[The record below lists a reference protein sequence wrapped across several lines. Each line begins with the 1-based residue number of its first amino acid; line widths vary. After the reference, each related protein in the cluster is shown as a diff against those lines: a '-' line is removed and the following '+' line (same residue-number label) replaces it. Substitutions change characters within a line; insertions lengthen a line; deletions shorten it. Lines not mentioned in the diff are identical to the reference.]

1 LTKPQAPPGSRDPGT
16 GSRDPATGSRDSAT
30 GSGDPAAGARDPAPE
45 RSDPSPK
52 VAEALTQLRSLLGE
66 AHQLAEVL
74 QSRASR
80 MASLAPEAP
89 QGSGEGATETAGG
102 EGKGGGAEGVR
113 VEQLERQLADVQADQ
128 EELTSQ
134 LVEAENLAGKL
145 MSLYVATFQLHVSL
159 DPVEV
164 QNAIAEIA
172 RDLLGA
178 RSFVLLIKDD
188 VEGSCEVAFA
198 QAIPPESR
206 FAGSRYLGGDAA
218 VDSTLVDGVLRIEPS
233 GDSEALAAVPLRVE
247 DAIVGA
253 LVIREVLAHKS
264 TPLSEDRDILD
275 LLAAHAASA
284 LFAARVYSKTDRKL
298 RTLQSLVN
306 LIRGT

>member
-1 LTKPQAPPGSRDPGT
+1 VNKPQAPSERA
-16 GSRDPATGSRDSAT
+16 S
-30 GSGDPAAGARDPAPE
+30 E
-45 RSDPSPK
+45 RSDPAPK
-52 VAEALTQLRSLLGE
+52 VAEALGQLRALLGE

-80 MASLAPEAP
+80 MASLSPETPEPA
-89 QGSGEGATETAGG
+89 GAT
-102 EGKGGGAEGVR
+102 AEGDRASTAEGTDR
-113 VEQLERQLADVQADQ
+113 VGQLERQLADVQADQ

-178 RSFVLLIKDD
+178 KSFALLIKDD
-188 VEGSCEVAFA
+188 LEGGCEVAFA
-198 QAIPPESR
+198 QSIPSTSR
-206 FAGSRYLGGDAA
+206 FAGTRYLGGDAV
-218 VDSTLVDGVLRIEPS
+218 VDATLADGVVRMEAS
-233 GDSEALAAVPLRVE
+233 EDSEALAAVPLRVE
-247 DAIVGA
+247 EAIVGA
-253 LVIREVLAHKS
+253 LVIREVLSHKS

-298 RTLQSLVN
+298 RTLQSLVH

>member
-1 LTKPQAPPGSRDPGT
+1 VLERIGPRLGNNTA
-16 GSRDPATGSRDSAT
+16 A
-30 GSGDPAAGARDPAPE
+30 PAAPE
-45 RSDPSPK
+45 P
-52 VAEALTQLRSLLGE
+52 AEAS
-66 AHQLAEVL
+66 
-74 QSRASR
+74 
-80 MASLAPEAP
+80 
-89 QGSGEGATETAGG
+89 AGG
-102 EGKGGGAEGVR
+102 DAARIKE
-113 VEQLERQLADVQADQ
+113 LERRLEAAQDDQ

-145 MSLYVATFQLHVSL
+145 MSLYVATYQLHVSL

-172 RDLLGA
+172 KDLLGA
-178 RSFVLLIKDD
+178 SSFLLLIKDD
-188 VEGSCEVAFA
+188 VEGGCEIALA
-198 QAIPPESR
+198 TGIPN
-206 FAGSRYLGGDAA
+206 GSRYLGNHYLGGDRM
-218 VDSTLVDGVLRIEPS
+218 VDATLQDGVLRMES
-233 GDSEALAAVPLRVE
+233 EHETEALAAVPLRVE

-253 LVIREVLAHKS
+253 LVILKVVDHKV

-284 LFAARVYSKTDRKL
+284 LFAARVYSKTERKM

>member
-1 LTKPQAPPGSRDPGT
+1 MTKTPAPNNERN
-16 GSRDPATGSRDSAT
+16 DPA
-30 GSGDPAAGARDPAPE
+30 
-45 RSDPSPK
+45 PK
-52 VAEALTQLRSLLGE
+52 VAEALGQLRALLGE

-80 MASLAPEAP
+80 MASLTPDSPPAPAPTASAAAEEA
-89 QGSGEGATETAGG
+89 
-102 EGKGGGAEGVR
+102 R
-113 VEQLERQLADVQADQ
+113 VGQLERQLANAQADQ

-178 RSFVLLIKDD
+178 NSFALLIKDD
-188 VEGSCEVAFA
+188 QEGGCEVALESGV
-198 QAIPPESR
+198 PEDSR
-206 FAGSRYLGGDAA
+206 FAGTHYRGGDPV
-218 VDSTLVDGVLRIEPS
+218 VDATLADGVLRMETDRS
-233 GDSEALAAVPLRVE
+233 DSEALAAVPLRVE
-247 DAIVGA
+247 EVTVGA
-253 LVIREVLAHKS
+253 LVIREVLSHKS
-264 TPLSEDRDILD
+264 TPLSADRDILD

>member
-1 LTKPQAPPGSRDPGT
+1 MSKPPSA
-16 GSRDPATGSRDSAT
+16 DSA
-30 GSGDPAAGARDPAPE
+30 
-45 RSDPSPK
+45 PK
-52 VAEALTQLRSLLGE
+52 VAEAFGQLRSLLAE
-66 AHQLAEVL
+66 ATQLAEVL
-74 QSRASR
+74 ERISPRVATPS
-80 MASLAPEAP
+80 PEPPPAT
-89 QGSGEGATETAGG
+89 SGGDAA
-102 EGKGGGAEGVR
+102 R
-113 VEQLERQLADVQADQ
+113 VKELERRLEAAQDDQ

-145 MSLYVATFQLHVSL
+145 MSLYVATYQLHVSL

-178 RSFVLLIKDD
+178 SSFALLIKDD
-188 VEGSCEVAFA
+188 VEGGCEVALA
-198 QAIPPESR
+198 QGVDPGHR
-206 FAGSRYLGGDAA
+206 FAGPRYDGGDPL
-218 VDSTLVDGVLRIEPS
+218 VDATLRDGVLRL
-233 GDSEALAAVPLRVE
+233 EAPGAGAVLAAVPLRVE

-253 LVIREVLAHKS
+253 LVILDVLAHKT

-306 LIRGT
+306 LIRGA

>member
-1 LTKPQAPPGSRDPGT
+1 MTEK
-16 GSRDPATGSRDSAT
+16 
-30 GSGDPAAGARDPAPE
+30 PAPAE
-45 RSDPSPK
+45 RADPSPK
-52 VAEALTQLRSLLGE
+52 VAEALGQLRSLLAE

-74 QSRASR
+74 QSRVGKRPPVVPPDAGAALR
-80 MASLAPEAP
+80 AAAEA
-89 QGSGEGATETAGG
+89 AGG
-102 EGKGGGAEGVR
+102 GDPGK
-113 VEQLERQLADVQADQ
+113 VELLTHELDEARRDQ
-128 EELTSQ
+128 EEISAQ

-145 MSLYVATFQLHVSL
+145 MSLYVATYQLHVSL

-178 RSFVLLIKDD
+178 SSFALLIKDD
-188 VEGSCEVAFA
+188 VEGGCEVALA
-198 QAIPPESR
+198 QGVDPGHR
-206 FAGSRYLGGDAA
+206 FAGPRYDGGDPM
-218 VDSTLVDGVLRIEPS
+218 VDATLRDGVLRL
-233 GDSEALAAVPLRVE
+233 EAPGAGAVLAAVPLRVE

-253 LVIREVLAHKS
+253 LVILDVLAHKT

-306 LIRGT
+306 LIRGA

>member
-1 LTKPQAPPGSRDPGT
+1 M
-16 GSRDPATGSRDSAT
+16 SAT
-30 GSGDPAAGARDPAPE
+30 LSKPPLAAERGDA
-45 RSDPSPK
+45 SSPRL
-52 VAEALTQLRSLLGE
+52 AEAKLSDALAQLRSLLGE
-66 AHQLAEVL
+66 AAQLAEVV
-74 QSRASR
+74 QKVVGSRRTPA
-80 MASLAPEAP
+80 AA
-89 QGSGEGATETAGG
+89 
-102 EGKGGGAEGVR
+102 VR
-113 VEQLERQLADVQADQ
+113 ADAARIEELERMLEASQRDQ
-128 EELTSQ
+128 QELSDQ
-134 LVEAENLAGKL
+134 LVDAENLAGKL
-145 MSLYVATFQLHVSL
+145 MSLYVATYQLHVSL

-178 RSFVLLIKDD
+178 SSFALLIKDD
-188 VEGSCEVAFA
+188 VEGGCEVALSLG
-198 QAIPPESR
+198 IRDGSR
-206 FAGSRYLGGDAA
+206 FAGQHYLGGDAM
-218 VDSTLVDGVLRIEPS
+218 VDATLADGILRLEQQ

-247 DAIVGA
+247 EAIVGA
-253 LVIREVLAHKS
+253 LVILRLLDHKA

>member
-1 LTKPQAPPGSRDPGT
+1 LTKTQSPND
-16 GSRDPATGSRDSAT
+16 
-30 GSGDPAAGARDPAPE
+30 
-45 RSDPSPK
+45 RSDATPK
-52 VAEALTQLRSLLGE
+52 VAEALGQLRALLGE

-80 MASLAPEAP
+80 MASLVPEGPLHGPPPSA
-89 QGSGEGATETAGG
+89 
-102 EGKGGGAEGVR
+102 GAEGER
-113 VEQLERQLADVQADQ
+113 VEQLERQLANVQADQ

-159 DPVEV
+159 DPIEV
-164 QNAIAEIA
+164 QTAIAEIA

-178 RSFVLLIKDD
+178 SSFALLIKDD
-188 VEGSCEVAFA
+188 QEGGCEVALA
-198 QAIPPESR
+198 LGIPPGSR
-206 FAGSRYLGGDAA
+206 FQGSHYAGGDPI
-218 VDSTLVDGVLRIEPS
+218 VDATLADGVLRMEEGGS
-233 GDSEALAAVPLRVE
+233 SEALAAVPLRVE
-247 DAIVGA
+247 EVTVGA

-264 TPLSEDRDILD
+264 TPLSADRDILD

>member
-1 LTKPQAPPGSRDPGT
+1 MG
-16 GSRDPATGSRDSAT
+16 
-30 GSGDPAAGARDPAPE
+30 
-45 RSDPSPK
+45 
-52 VAEALTQLRSLLGE
+52 QLRSLLAE
-66 AHQLAEVL
+66 AQQLAGVL
-74 QSRASR
+74 EAKI
-80 MASLAPEAP
+80 AAAPGARK
-89 QGSGEGATETAGG
+89 SGEMPAVAAAAPPP
-102 EGKGGGAEGVR
+102 AEGAR
-113 VEQLERQLADVQADQ
+113 IKELERQLEAAQDDQ

-145 MSLYVATFQLHVSL
+145 MSLYVATYQLHVSL

-172 RDLLGA
+172 KDLLGA
-178 RSFVLLIKDD
+178 SSFALLIKDD
-188 VEGSCEVAFA
+188 VEGGCEIAFA
-198 QAIPPESR
+198 HGMGAESR
-206 FAGSRYLGGDAA
+206 FQGSHYAGGDAM
-218 VDSTLVDGVLRIEPS
+218 VDATLEDGVLRMES
-233 GDSEALAAVPLRVE
+233 DRGNDRATEALAAVPLRVE
-247 DAIVGA
+247 EAIVGA

>member
-1 LTKPQAPPGSRDPGT
+1 MSKPPSA
-16 GSRDPATGSRDSAT
+16 DSA
-30 GSGDPAAGARDPAPE
+30 
-45 RSDPSPK
+45 PK
-52 VAEALTQLRSLLGE
+52 VAEAFGQLRSLLAE
-66 AHQLAEVL
+66 ATQLAEVL
-74 QSRASR
+74 ERISPRVATPS
-80 MASLAPEAP
+80 PEPPPAT
-89 QGSGEGATETAGG
+89 SGGDAA
-102 EGKGGGAEGVR
+102 R
-113 VEQLERQLADVQADQ
+113 VKELERRLEAAQDDQ

-145 MSLYVATFQLHVSL
+145 MSLYVATYQLHVSL

-172 RDLLGA
+172 KDLLGA
-178 RSFVLLIKDD
+178 SSYVLLIKDE
-188 VEGSCEVAFA
+188 VEGGCEIALATGIVGD
-198 QAIPPESR
+198 SR
-206 FAGSRYLGGDAA
+206 FTGDHYTGGDRM
-218 VDSTLVDGVLRIEPS
+218 VDATLEDGVLRMES
-233 GDSEALAAVPLRVE
+233 DQGTEALAAVPLRVE

-253 LVIREVLAHKS
+253 LVILKVVDHKV

-306 LIRGT
+306 LIRGA

>member
-1 LTKPQAPPGSRDPGT
+1 LTNLRAP
-16 GSRDPATGSRDSAT
+16 A
-30 GSGDPAAGARDPAPE
+30 E
-45 RSDPSPK
+45 RNDPSPK
-52 VAEALTQLRSLLGE
+52 VAEALGQLRSLLAE

-74 QSRASR
+74 QSRVGQRPASPP
-80 MASLAPEAP
+80 AEP
-89 QGSGEGATETAGG
+89 GATP
-102 EGKGGGAEGVR
+102 GAVVNE
-113 VEQLERQLADVQADQ
+113 LALALDAARRDQ
-128 EELTSQ
+128 EELGTQ

-145 MSLYVATFQLHVSL
+145 MSLYVATYQLHVSL

-178 RSFVLLIKDD
+178 SSFVLLIKDD
-188 VEGSCEVAFA
+188 VEGGCEVALA
-198 QAIPPESR
+198 QNVRSGSR
-206 FAGSRYLGGDAA
+206 FRGPHYGGGDPM
-218 VDSTLVDGVLRIEPS
+218 VDATLADGVLRLGNPGAAEV
-233 GDSEALAAVPLRVE
+233 LAAVPLRVE

-253 LVIREVLAHKS
+253 LVILEVLAHKS

-298 RTLQSLVN
+298 RTLQSLVD
-306 LIRGT
+306 LIRGA

>member
-1 LTKPQAPPGSRDPGT
+1 LTNTQAPNDRTDPT
-16 GSRDPATGSRDSAT
+16 
-30 GSGDPAAGARDPAPE
+30 
-45 RSDPSPK
+45 PK
-52 VAEALTQLRSLLGE
+52 VAEALGQLRALLGE

-80 MASLAPEAP
+80 LATLHPEEAAAAGDAGAAAP
-89 QGSGEGATETAGG
+89 SGDAQ
-102 EGKGGGAEGVR
+102 R
-113 VEQLERQLADVQADQ
+113 VAQLENKLANAQADQ

-172 RDLLGA
+172 KDLLGA
-178 RSFVLLIKDD
+178 SSFALLIKDD
-188 VEGSCEVAFA
+188 QEGGCEIALA
-198 QAIPPESR
+198 QGVSEESR
-206 FAGSRYLGGDAA
+206 FHGSHYRGGDPV
-218 VDSTLVDGVLRIEPS
+218 VDATLADGVLRMEPENRAA
-233 GDSEALAAVPLRVE
+233 GERTSEALAAVPLRVE
-247 DAIVGA
+247 DVTVGA

-264 TPLSEDRDILD
+264 TPLSADRDILD

-306 LIRGT
+306 LIRST